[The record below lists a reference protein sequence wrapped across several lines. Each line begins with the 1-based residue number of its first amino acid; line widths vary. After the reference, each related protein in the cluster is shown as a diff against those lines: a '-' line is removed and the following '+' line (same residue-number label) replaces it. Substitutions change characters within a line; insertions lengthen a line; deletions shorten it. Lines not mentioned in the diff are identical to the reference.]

1 MHIRAFALGAL
12 TVALPTLAA
21 AQSQMPVAIE
31 TQQLTQLD
39 GFSVGAFSQAQGA
52 LGADLWSNSDATV
65 IATLLD
71 RLPAAPQSA
80 ASQMLARRVLAT
92 GAAAPRGDATNATR
106 ERFEALGKLGLA
118 DDLAVMAA
126 GAGATLND
134 PLVAQYAAQAE
145 LARGRRAEA
154 CARGR
159 AAQSEQP
166 PPFILR
172 LRAYCA
178 AVGGDRAAADL
189 ALELARAQNAADA
202 WYTGAVAA
210 AGGAPAARPP
220 AARYENS
227 LTTQLSLAG
236 RLTPG
241 PNPLNNASTL
251 ALLSLARADN
261 APQPVRAQ
269 AAALAYARGVLPA
282 AEARTIIAAT
292 PVEVTSN
299 LPALA
304 AALRRVQAAPGSPD
318 AAIAIADL
326 LARASSPAEFA
337 RFSAFFKDDIAA
349 LTTAPNITASV
360 LYARAAIAAGDAVLA
375 RRLTQAARDGGADAV
390 ALGPLDAAL
399 AVMAGAR
406 GQEGLMA
413 VRRRIDA
420 AAAPQARAAARDV
433 AIMAAAGLPIDEAAQ
448 TFVLA
453 NAPTGGAR
461 ADAGVMLALT
471 NAVERRAGGEVAL
484 LAIVGGGE
492 AGPARLDAES
502 LERIIRALR
511 AAGLQDDARRF
522 AVEALLAGAPG

>member
-12 TVALPTLAA
+12 TAALPTLAA

-52 LGADLWSNSDATV
+52 LGADLWSNSDASV
-65 IATLLD
+65 IAVLLD
-71 RLPAAPQSA
+71 RMPAAPQSA

-92 GAAAPRGDATNATR
+92 GAEAPRGDATNATR

-126 GAGATLND
+126 GVGAAIND

-159 AAQSEQP
+159 SAVSEQP

-189 ALELARAQNAADA
+189 ALELARSQNAADA

-210 AGGAPAARPP
+210 AGGATAARPP
-220 AARYENS
+220 AARYDNS
-227 LTTQLSLAG
+227 LTAQLSLAG

-251 ALLSLARADN
+251 ALVSLARSDA

-269 AAALAYARGVLPA
+269 AAALAYVRGVLPA
-282 AEARTIIAAT
+282 AETRTILAAT
-292 PVEVTSN
+292 PAEIASN

-304 AALRRVQAAPGSPD
+304 STLRRVQAAPGSPD
-318 AAIAIADL
+318 AATAIAEL
-326 LARASSPAEFA
+326 LGRASSPAEFA

-349 LTTAPNITASV
+349 LTAAPTPAASV
-360 LYARAAIAAGDAVLA
+360 LYARAAIATGDAVLA
-375 RRLTQAARDGGADAV
+375 RRLTQAARDGGADAA

-406 GQEGLMA
+406 AQEGVMA

-420 AAAPQARAAARDV
+420 SGAPQARATARDV
-433 AIMAAAGLPIDEAAQ
+433 AIMAAAGLPIDEGAQ
-448 TFVLA
+448 AFVLA
-453 NAPTGGAR
+453 NPPQGGAR
-461 ADAGVMLALT
+461 ADSGAMLALN
-471 NAVERRAGGEVAL
+471 NAVERRASGEVAL
-484 LAIVGGGE
+484 LAVVGSGE
-492 AGPARLDAES
+492 TGPARLDAES
-502 LERIIRALR
+502 AERIIRALR
-511 AAGLQDDARRF
+511 AVGLQDDARRF